1 MANLYKR
8 ALEKI
13 KTYKLR
19 NYNFRLLL
27 WLIAINILGVS
38 VIASATPL
46 SIYEQKQVLG
56 LAIGSVAMIILTL
69 IDYNYVLK
77 FYWLIY
83 VFNLLLLMLVKL
95 VGANHMGAQ
104 RWIDFGFVQIQ
115 PSEFCKIFIILFFG
129 KFLMK
134 FKDKINT
141 PKIIIATLILFLIPL
156 LLVYKQPDLSTSI
169 VITFVFCVI
178 MYIAGISYKIIAG
191 VFAIAIPAVFVLVY
205 LLLQPNQTIL
215 DDYQY
220 NRLIGFYD
228 EDNEIAKRIN
238 YQQDNSLIAIG
249 SGGLWGKGLNNES
262 EYSVNN
268 GNYI

>member
-104 RWIDFGFVQIQ
+104 RWIDIGFVQI
-115 PSEFCKIFIILFFG
+115 
-129 KFLMK
+129 
-134 FKDKINT
+134 
-141 PKIIIATLILFLIPL
+141 
-156 LLVYKQPDLSTSI
+156 
-169 VITFVFCVI
+169 
-178 MYIAGISYKIIAG
+178 
-191 VFAIAIPAVFVLVY
+191 
-205 LLLQPNQTIL
+205 
-215 DDYQY
+215 
-220 NRLIGFYD
+220 
-228 EDNEIAKRIN
+228 
-238 YQQDNSLIAIG
+238 
-249 SGGLWGKGLNNES
+249 
-262 EYSVNN
+262 
-268 GNYI
+268 